1 MPALKIAT
9 ILPEP
14 FLSWE
19 HNASYHMCLAHLMHV
34 PEYGQF
40 FLNQAQNGRF
50 VLMDNGV
57 VETGQPLPFEELL
70 CIARAFNVT
79 QMTLPDRIRDQRATL
94 HMHRA
99 AIESTKGRHPSFMAI
114 PQGRNLDEWVFC
126 AKELIRWADAGA
138 DIRAIG
144 VTKFLE
150 GMVTQRSDAILKAGL
165 LDSGLEI
172 HLLGTL
178 ANDPREIYRSHKA
191 CGCQLRGTDSGMAS
205 IWTQEGLVVGHAPR
219 PKVEMD
225 FMLNGLVPEAFDEAL
240 LRGNITR
247 WKRAVSE
254 GRYDG

>member
-1 MPALKIAT
+1 MPALRVAT
-9 ILPEP
+9 ILPVP

-79 QMTLPDRIRDQRATL
+79 QMTLPDKIRDSVATL
-94 HMHRA
+94 HLHRRA
-99 AIESTKGRHPSFMAI
+99 LDETKGRHPSFMAI
-114 PQGRNLDEWVFC
+114 PQGKTLGEWVDCAKIMVEWADEW
-126 AKELIRWADAGA
+126 

-150 GMVTQRSDAILKAGL
+150 GMVTQRSEAILKAGL
-165 LDSGLEI
+165 LESGLDI

-191 CGCQLRGTDSGMAS
+191 CRCRLRGTDSGMAS
-205 IWTQEGLVVGHAPR
+205 IWTQKGLVVGHAPR
-219 PKVEMD
+219 PKVEMN
-225 FMLNGLVPEAFDEAL
+225 FMLNGLVPESFDETL
-240 LRGNITR
+240 LRENVVR